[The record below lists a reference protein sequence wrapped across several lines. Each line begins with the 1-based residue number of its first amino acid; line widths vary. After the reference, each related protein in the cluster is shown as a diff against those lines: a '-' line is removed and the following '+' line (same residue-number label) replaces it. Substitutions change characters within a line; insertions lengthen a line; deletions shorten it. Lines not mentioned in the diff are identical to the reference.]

1 MRDKNLDDNEY
12 FRLCLIRQL
21 NLINKNP
28 SRITKADKKFVDKFD
43 FERRY
48 FLVTVKAYH
57 KI

>member
-28 SRITKADKKFVDKFD
+28 SRITKADKEFVDKFD

-48 FLVTVKAYH
+48 FLVTFKAYH

>member
-1 MRDKNLDDNEY
+1 MDDNEY

-28 SRITKADKKFVDKFD
+28 SRITKADKEFVDKFD